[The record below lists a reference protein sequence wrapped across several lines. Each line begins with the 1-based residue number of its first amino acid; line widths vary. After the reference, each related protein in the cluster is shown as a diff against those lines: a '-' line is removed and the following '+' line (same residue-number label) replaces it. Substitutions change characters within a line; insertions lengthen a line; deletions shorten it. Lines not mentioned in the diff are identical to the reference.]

1 MTEVRFYGYGLPGF
15 KKKRLPGKLIV
26 FEGTDGVGRSTQIA
40 LLREWLESE
49 GYAVAATGLKR
60 GKLAG
65 KAIKFA
71 MQGHTL
77 GDATMNLSYATDF
90 ADRLERDI
98 IPALR
103 ASFVVLID
111 RYIFSLM
118 ARAQVRGADPTWI
131 RNVLG
136 FAMVPDII
144 FYLQADVS
152 NLVPRVLNV
161 RGFDY
166 WESGVD
172 FLKGR
177 DYYDSY
183 VEYQTRLIAQFD
195 AMVEEFDF
203 VRIDASR
210 SILEVFKSL
219 QAHIKDQ
226 IKDMKPPKKRKVKK
240 VDDDE
245 VEGKPKAK
253 DEKAAKREKIT
264 ISEKKDGREKEKRE
278 AILKEPEKKGG
289 DEPKEKKKD
298 DGGKADIKKVE
309 AGKTDKEIKS

>member
-1 MTEVRFYGYGLPGF
+1 MTDVSFYGYGLPGF

-65 KAIKFA
+65 KAIKRA

-77 GDATMNLSYATDF
+77 GDTTMNLSYATDF

-111 RYIFSLM
+111 RYIFSLI
-118 ARAQVRGADPTWI
+118 ARAQVRGADPTWV

-144 FYLQADVS
+144 FYLQADIS
-152 NLVPRVLNV
+152 NLVPRVLNA
-161 RGFDY
+161 RGFSY
-166 WESGVD
+166 WESGMD
-172 FLKGR
+172 FLEGR

-195 AMVEEFDF
+195 AMVEEFNF
-203 VRIDASR
+203 VRIDANR
-210 SILEVFKSL
+210 SILEVFHSL
-219 QAHIKDQ
+219 QTDIKEL
-226 IKDMKPPKKRKVKK
+226 IKGMKPPKRRKVKK
-240 VDDDE
+240 A
-245 VEGKPKAK
+245 EGVAEESKPKAK
-253 DEKAAKREKIT
+253 DKKASKKEKTEK
-264 ISEKKDGREKEKRE
+264 SEKKDGREKGKSV
-278 AILKEPEKKGG
+278 AILKEKEKKGG
-289 DEPKEKKKD
+289 DVPKKKKNVEVRKD
-298 DGGKADIKKVE
+298 KRKAESKKT
-309 AGKTDKEIKS
+309 KK